1 MEDEIYQR
9 YLTDNYTSIPMYF
22 DNDDL
27 ITLQMGEDVEI
38 GDLIYIDDF
47 GIGRKVNNK
56 ENNMGEY
63 TFKFTGTSGQ
73 MNDDAFYDLF
83 GCTNPRVKTHAE
95 KSQIKE
101 VRVKHPATIIFWKDG
116 TRTVAVQREGDEIW
130 DAEKGFTFAYL
141 KHPNF
146 DYKQFCWDMKHF
158 CL

>member
-1 MEDEIYQR
+1 
-9 YLTDNYTSIPMYF
+9 
-22 DNDDL
+22 
-27 ITLQMGEDVEI
+27 MGEHS
-38 GDLIYIDDF
+38 
-47 GIGRKVNNK
+47 
-56 ENNMGEY
+56 
-63 TFKFTGTSGQ
+63 FKLTTTINPSGY
-73 MNDDAFYDLF
+73 DAIRDLF
-83 GCTNPRVKTHAE
+83 GTSRPKAKTHAE